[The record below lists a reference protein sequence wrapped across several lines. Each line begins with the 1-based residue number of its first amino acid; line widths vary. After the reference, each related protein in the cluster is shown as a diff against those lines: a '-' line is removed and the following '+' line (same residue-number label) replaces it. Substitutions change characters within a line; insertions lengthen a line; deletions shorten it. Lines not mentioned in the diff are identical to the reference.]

1 MTATLVTG
9 AAGFIGLNLVEVLL
23 SEGND
28 VVAFDTRALP
38 ARAMNAFSALP
49 GHLVTVEGDVTD
61 AASLVR
67 AFAHPVGRILHAAA
81 ITSGP
86 EREMAMPGRIVA
98 VNVIGTVNVAK
109 AAEHHRVRRLL
120 LVSSAAVYGPLP
132 ESETEWGEDSPLA
145 PGSLYGVTKL
155 TAELTAQRLA
165 ALYGL
170 DLTIGRLGWI
180 FGPWE
185 HRSGAR
191 DTMSPVYQLTTAALA
206 GKSTSLPRRDR
217 RMWTYSR
224 DAARGAGPAAH
235 KRHTPAGLQCR
246 VGSADRPHGLGYP
259 ARGESAGVPVRNWQS
274 LCGCHGGPVLGH
286 GPAGAVH
293 CTARWRTENRVA
305 RRECRVRRLLPL
317 AHRRS
322 VAPPGRTGRRT
333 AMMFEHQII
342 ILGSRHYRVDTPWG
356 LLPRGMEARA
366 DQPAHGRQCGQC
378 LPLKRLIPRSSS
390 SARTAR

>member
-38 ARAMNAFSALP
+38 ARAMDAFSALP

-67 AFAHPVGRILHAAA
+67 AFTHPVGRILHAAA

-109 AAEHHRVRRLL
+109 AAERHRVRRLL

-132 ESETEWGEDSPLA
+132 DSETMWCEDSPLA

-155 TAELTAQRLA
+155 AAELTAQRLA

-170 DLTIGRLGWI
+170 DLKIGRLGWI

-191 DTMSPVYQLTTAALA
+191 DTMSPVYQLTTAAFA
-206 GKSTSLPRRDR
+206 GKSTNLTRRDR

-224 DAARGAGPAAH
+224 DAAGALVLLLTNDARQPIYNIASGVRIDLMDWGTRLGEKVP
-235 KRHTPAGLQCR
+235 GFQCGIGNR
-246 VGSADRPHGLGYP
+246 SADVTVDLFSDMDPPGMT
-259 ARGESAGVPVRNWQS
+259 
-274 LCGCHGGPVLGH
+274 
-286 GPAGAVH
+286 
-293 CTARWRTENRVA
+293 TARLDGELKIAWRDENA
-305 RRECRVRRLLPL
+305 AFEDYCRWLT
-317 AHRRS
+317 AHPWPCKDELEGE
-322 VAPPGRTGRRT
+322 PP
-333 AMMFEHQII
+333 
-342 ILGSRHYRVDTPWG
+342 
-356 LLPRGMEARA
+356 
-366 DQPAHGRQCGQC
+366 
-378 LPLKRLIPRSSS
+378 
-390 SARTAR
+390 